1 MSPTVLVIM
10 VGGVFR
16 KGGHLGVE
24 IGQVESIPEQKL
36 ASESHM
42 RFKDFLKSSFDL
54 DTEFLIN
61 TYSTELDDTLRS
73 FYPADITRF
82 NFNTTPNLG
91 YPKLLNDAVVQA
103 SRTTPFE
110 KYAAVVFI
118 RIDLLLKDGFFSTFK
133 LYDKL
138 TVPFVETFTGYCMSF
153 LANNRPR
160 INDLIFYVPRAFYN
174 IFKLGTVSLH
184 HESFNVYYS
193 EDIGFMTDTMYTAN
207 SDSYPNPLYRIVNR
221 PEATHHKYFKL
232 SSYLDQGFDLSTDES
247 MPKMPITSSARISP
261 PRRVIWRITKS
272 LILPRSES
280 TAIRVLETR
289 LRPS

>member
-42 RFKDFLKSSFDL
+42 RFKDFLKSSEFDL

-61 TYSTELDDTLRS
+61 TYSTELDDKLRS
-73 FYPADITRF
+73 FYPSDITRF

-103 SRTTPFE
+103 SSTTPFE
-110 KYAAVVFI
+110 KYEAVVFI
-118 RIDLLLKDGFFSTFK
+118 RIDLFLKDGFFSTFK
-133 LYDKL
+133 RYDKL
-138 TVPFVETFTGYCMSF
+138 TVPFVEGVGN
-153 LANNRPR
+153 LPNKRPR
-160 INDLIFYVPRAFYN
+160 INDLILYVPKAFFD

-184 HESFNVYYS
+184 HGSFNDYNS
-193 EDIGFMTDTMYTAN
+193 EDIGFMTDTMYLAN
-207 SDSYPNPLYRIVNR
+207 ADICPNPLYRIVNR
-221 PEATHHKYFKL
+221 FEAADDLEKCKERSYMSQSFKL
-232 SSYLDQGFDLSTDES
+232 MTDRRY
-247 MPKMPITSSARISP
+247 PKMPQP
-261 PRRVIWRITKS
+261 LRVESKLRFALNVS
-272 LILPRSES
+272 LISAVGLLVLVLLAL
-280 TAIRVLETR
+280 AIVA
-289 LRPS
+289 